1 MSKQIIASTE
11 NLNLVKNK
19 LLDLYEQF
27 DLMFTEI
34 EQKAKQSYN
43 DEQMTEFNKQLLI
56 INQFATIVLM
66 YEDISTRYIDNL
78 KAIKTQNNQLDLA
91 LKYINQFATIVLMYE
106 DISARYIDNLKAI
119 KTQNKQLDKALNYIS
134 ALGGDINL
142 IKYS

>member
-78 KAIKTQNNQLDLA
+78 KAIKTQNNQLD
-91 LKYINQFATIVLMYE
+91 
-106 DISARYIDNLKAI
+106 
-119 KTQNKQLDKALNYIS
+119 KALNYIS